1 VGKIGLSNRQST
13 EKESIMKPSDKVRSN
28 GAFLA
33 SAILTL
39 LLFAVGASALAD
51 WMPDSNGLP
60 VDISAPAD

>member
-1 VGKIGLSNRQST
+1 
-13 EKESIMKPSDKVRSN
+13 MKASAKTRSN

-39 LLFAVGASALAD
+39 LMFATGASALAD
-51 WMPDSNGLP
+51 WLPDGNGLP